1 MITTERTDPPT
12 TGDEAAILLGFV
24 DFHRRTLLTKA
35 DGLDAAQLATRLEP
49 STMTLGGL
57 LHHLAYVEDIWCSV
71 VLHGN
76 PPAEPWASVDWAADQ
91 DWEWTVAATLAPD
104 ELRRRYLAAV
114 DRSDELVRQVLRTRG
129 LDAVAVR
136 RDRQTDAEISLRW
149 ILVHLVEEYARHN
162 GHADLI
168 RESIDGLTGE

>member
-1 MITTERTDPPT
+1 MITTERSDPPT
-12 TGDEAAILLGFV
+12 TGDDAAILLGFV
-24 DFHRRTLLTKA
+24 NFHRRTLLAKA
-35 DGLDAAQLATRLEP
+35 EGLDAAQLATRLAP

-57 LHHLAYVEDIWCSV
+57 LHHLAYVEDVWCSV

-76 PPAEPWASVDWAADQ
+76 LPAEPWASADWDADR

-104 ELRRRYLAAV
+104 ELRERFADAV
-114 DRSDELVRQVLRTRG
+114 DRSDELVAEVLSSRG
-129 LDAVAVR
+129 LDAVAAR
-136 RDRQTDAEISLRW
+136 RDRHSGEEISLRW

>member
-114 DRSDELVRQVLRTRG
+114 DRSDELVGPVLRTRG
-129 LDAVAVR
+129 LDAVAAR

>member
-12 TGDEAAILLGFV
+12 AGDEAAILLGFV

-35 DGLDAAQLATRLEP
+35 DGLDATQLATRLEP

-76 PPAEPWASVDWAADQ
+76 PPAEPWASVDWSADR

-114 DRSDELVRQVLRTRG
+114 DLSDELVGQALRTHG

-168 RESIDGLTGE
+168 RESIDGATGE

>member
-114 DRSDELVRQVLRTRG
+114 DRSDELVGQVLRTRG

-162 GHADLI
+162 GHAALT

>member
-114 DRSDELVRQVLRTRG
+114 DRSDELVGQVLRTRG
-129 LDAVAVR
+129 LDAVAAR

>member
-114 DRSDELVRQVLRTRG
+114 DRSDELVGQVLRTRG